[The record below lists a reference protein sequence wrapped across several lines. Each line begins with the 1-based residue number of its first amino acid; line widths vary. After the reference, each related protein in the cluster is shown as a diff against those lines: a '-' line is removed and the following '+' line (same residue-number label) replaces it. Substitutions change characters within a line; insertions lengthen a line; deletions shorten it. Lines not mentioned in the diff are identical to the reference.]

1 MREAE
6 QMNPNDT
13 YSDDEI
19 DLRQLLQVLWEGKI
33 IIILIT
39 AIAAISSVVYSLQL
53 TNEYQSESIV
63 IVRSNAQSQGMFSQ
77 YSGVASMI
85 GINLPASGDNKALQ
99 AIEIIQ
105 SRKFVKQLLTFENIL
120 PSIMASKSYDSSS
133 KELLFDQNI
142 YDSETKIWTREP
154 NKNGQKKPSY
164 LQAHRV
170 YMGMI
175 SISQEQKTGF
185 ISIHIVHISPIFAK
199 EFLELIIREANVL
212 LRNRDMEESR
222 KAIQY
227 LKSELSK
234 TSLVEIRESINA
246 LIEAQLETQMLSQIN
261 EDYVLVEI
269 EPPFIPEQKSGPFR
283 LPMVLLTTI
292 LAGLLGAI
300 IALVRHYLVRYYPF
314 RQRDNKHTMV

>member
-1 MREAE
+1 MREAK

-19 DLRQLLQVLWEGKI
+19 DLRQLFQTLWEGKK

-53 TNEYQSESIV
+53 NDYYQSESIMA
-63 IVRSNAQSQGMFSQ
+63 VRNNAQSQGTFSQ
-77 YSGVASMI
+77 YSGMASMI
-85 GINLPASGDNKALQ
+85 GVNLPASGDNKAME

-105 SRKFVKQLLTFENIL
+105 SRKFVKHLLTFENIL
-120 PSIMASKSYDSSS
+120 PSMMAAKSYDSRS

-142 YDSETKIWTREP
+142 YDSETKIWERKP

-164 LQAHRV
+164 LEVHRV

-175 SISQEQKTGF
+175 SIFQDNQTGF
-185 ISIHIVHISPIFAK
+185 ISIRIEHISPIFAK
-199 EFLELIIREANVL
+199 EFLELILREANVL
-212 LRNRDMEESR
+212 LRNRDMKESSQ
-222 KAIQY
+222 AIQY

-234 TSLVEIRESINA
+234 TSLVEIQESINA

-261 EDYVLVEI
+261 EEYILVEI
-269 EPPFIPEQKSGPFR
+269 EPTFIPE
-283 LPMVLLTTI
+283 
-292 LAGLLGAI
+292 
-300 IALVRHYLVRYYPF
+300 
-314 RQRDNKHTMV
+314 KHI